1 MESALHPEFLWA
13 QTKDM
18 IYMTITIPN
27 VRSSD
32 AQIKVL
38 DEGSIYFK
46 GTGGPAG
53 DEHLYEMSV
62 QLLHPIKASDT
73 KCSVE
78 ARSVQ
83 LKIVKNEKGPYWE
96 RLLKDTKKNVH
107 CKIDWNH
114 WTDEDEEDDYNF
126 GSNWENKD
134 AGDLD
139 FGDDNEGDDDDDDDD
154 VDDDDDDEE
163 DVRS

>member
-62 QLLHPIKASDT
+62 QLLHPIKAS
-73 KCSVE
+73 V
-78 ARSVQ
+78 RIVQ
-83 LKIVKNEKGPYWE
+83 SLPMWQSSSYPYPQP
-96 RLLKDTKKNVH
+96 
-107 CKIDWNH
+107 
-114 WTDEDEEDDYNF
+114 
-126 GSNWENKD
+126 
-134 AGDLD
+134 A
-139 FGDDNEGDDDDDDDD
+139 
-154 VDDDDDDEE
+154 
-163 DVRS
+163 